1 MAKSRRERMDDVAR
15 LCEHMFE
22 QRPQSDALP
31 SVRVGTFV
39 KIGIRG
45 ERFWCCVKSTRGDG
59 ALLGVV
65 DNDLLKSP
73 WRRGEEIVLQRNHV
87 LETAEPTD
95 ELTFRNLVTRFGS
108 VGTAAAVWQ
117 DLRRM
122 ERAAAKPKPGT
133 VFVLPDISWGYSV

>member
-1 MAKSRRERMDDVAR
+1 M
-15 LCEHMFE
+15 
-22 QRPQSDALP
+22 
-31 SVRVGTFV
+31 
-39 KIGIRG
+39 
-45 ERFWCCVKSTRGDG
+45 
-59 ALLGVV
+59 
-65 DNDLLKSP
+65 
-73 WRRGEEIVLQRNHV
+73 LQRNHV

-95 ELTFRNLVTRFGS
+95 ELPFRNLVTRFGS

>member
-1 MAKSRRERMDDVAR
+1 MDDVER
-15 LCEHMFE
+15 LREHMSE
-22 QRPQSDALP
+22 QRPQSDARP

-39 KIGIRG
+39 KVGVRG
-45 ERFWCCVKSTRGDG
+45 ERFWCCVKSIRGDG

-87 LETAEPTD
+87 LETSEPAD
-95 ELTFRNLVTRFGS
+95 GLTFRNLATRFGS

-122 ERAAAKPKPGT
+122 ERAAAKPKPET

>member
-1 MAKSRRERMDDVAR
+1 MAKRRERMDDVAR

-95 ELTFRNLVTRFGS
+95 ELTFRNLVTGL
-108 VGTAAAVWQ
+108 A
-117 DLRRM
+117 L
-122 ERAAAKPKPGT
+122 
-133 VFVLPDISWGYSV
+133 